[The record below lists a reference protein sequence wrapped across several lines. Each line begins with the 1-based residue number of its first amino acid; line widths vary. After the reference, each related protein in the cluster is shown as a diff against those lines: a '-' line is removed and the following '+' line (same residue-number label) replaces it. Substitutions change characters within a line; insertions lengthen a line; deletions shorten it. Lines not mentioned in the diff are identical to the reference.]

1 MPGWTIE
8 EATTLFDKPL
18 LDLLFE
24 AQQVHRTWHRPNE
37 IQLSTLLS
45 IKTGGCPEDCGYCS
59 QSAFASSGLKAEKL
73 LDAAT
78 VLEAAREAKAAG
90 SGRFCMGAAWREPK
104 DRDMPALCS
113 MVEAVKALGLETCM
127 TLGMLSND
135 QARQL
140 ADAGLDFY
148 NHNLDTSE
156 DYYREIITT
165 RTYQERLDTIERVR
179 ASGIKVCCGG
189 IVGMGE
195 SRSDR
200 IELLVTL
207 ANLPSPPQSVPI
219 NALVPIHG
227 TPLGDRLLEQPNAKL
242 DDLEFVRTIAAA
254 RILMPKSVIRLS
266 AGRESLSET
275 SQALC
280 FLAGASSIF
289 TGDKL
294 LTTSNCGSPADAS
307 LFEKLG
313 LRVAASPIEAAPEVE
328 YAGSL

>member
-1 MPGWTIE
+1 MPSWTFDD
-8 EATTLFDKPL
+8 AAALFDKPL

-24 AQQVHRTWHRPNE
+24 AQQVHRKWHRPNE

-59 QSAFASSGLKAEKL
+59 QSAFAQSGLKAEKL
-73 LDAAT
+73 LDT
-78 VLEAAREAKAAG
+78 ERVLQAAREAKAAG

-113 MVEAVKALGLETCM
+113 MVKSVKALGLETCM
-127 TLGMLSND
+127 TLGMLTGG
-135 QARQL
+135 QAQQL

-156 DYYREIITT
+156 DYYGEIITT
-165 RTYQERLDTIERVR
+165 RSYQERLDTLERVR
-179 ASGIKVCCGG
+179 ASGINVCCGG

-195 SRSDR
+195 TRADR

-219 NALVPIHG
+219 NALVPVRG
-227 TPLGDRLLEQPNAKL
+227 TPLGDRLLKEPEAKL
-242 DDLEFVRTIAAA
+242 DDFEFVRTIATA
-254 RILMPKSVIRLS
+254 RILMPRSVIRLS
-266 AGRESLSET
+266 AGRESLSDS

-280 FLAGASSIF
+280 FLAGAGSIF
-289 TGDKL
+289 TGDRL

-313 LRVAASPIEAAPEVE
+313 LRTASSPIEASAGKK
-328 YAGSL
+328 YAET